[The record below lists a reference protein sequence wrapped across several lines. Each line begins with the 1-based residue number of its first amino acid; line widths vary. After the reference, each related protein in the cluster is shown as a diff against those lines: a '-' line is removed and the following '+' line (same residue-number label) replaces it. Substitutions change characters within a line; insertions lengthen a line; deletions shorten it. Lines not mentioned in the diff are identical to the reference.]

1 MTSNLSVSFE
11 SPVTRVIGRIAGIA
25 GIVCGLL
32 LAMALIA
39 VVIQGVNSPSPN
51 GVFGRLLN
59 NWLVT
64 IFKLHL
70 RVDGITNGMLRGV
83 ALKDVA
89 ILLLT
94 TLFGVG
100 LWLTLKSTTM
110 VGSIIGMVL
119 PVVGLILLIMTQLAG
134 RSSVMATVLV
144 FALIALRN
152 PSFGRIAPVIGIIA
166 GVLLLLGDF
175 TEPLH
180 SKVIALLFAA
190 GYIFLVVWYILI
202 GIKLV
207 QGGSFAR

>member
-11 SPVTRVIGRIAGIA
+11 SPGAQVIGRIAGIT
-25 GIVCGLL
+25 GIVCGAL
-32 LAMALIA
+32 LAMALVT

-51 GVFGRLLN
+51 RLFGRLLN

-94 TLFGVG
+94 SVFGIG
-100 LWLTLKSTTM
+100 LWLSLKSTTM
-110 VGSIIGMVL
+110 VGSIIGLVL
-119 PVVGLILLIMTQLAG
+119 PVLGLILFIVTQMAG
-134 RSSVMATVLV
+134 RSSVMATAFV
-144 FALIALRN
+144 FALIALWN
-152 PSFGRIAPVIGIIA
+152 PSFGRIASIIGIIA

-180 SKVIALLFAA
+180 SKVIALLFAV
-190 GYIFLVVWYILI
+190 GYICLVAWYVLI
-202 GIKLV
+202 GVRLV
-207 QGGSFAR
+207 QGK